1 MRISNVNIYRADL
14 PLLDESYNWSD
25 GKSVRVLDATVVE
38 LVTDSGIRGY
48 GECCPLGPN
57 YLPSY
62 ANGLRTGLAEL
73 RPTLI
78 GLDPLDIEV
87 VNRQMDY
94 NLKGHPYVKS
104 PVDMALWDILGKFTG
119 LPVCTL
125 LGGRFGDY
133 VPLYRPISQGS
144 PEEMVERVRHYRA
157 TRGYRRFQL
166 KVGGSDE
173 MLDAARIRAVRSALT
188 DGELLVADANTGW
201 LPHQAVRVCQSVS
214 DLDVYIEQPCAT
226 MDQCRQVRE
235 ASACGLPFILDES
248 IDSLDSLLSMR
259 GAADCINIKIS
270 KVGGL
275 TKARQMRDLA
285 VHLGLAMVLE
295 DCWGSDFATAAIA
308 HLAHST
314 PEKHRLMSADFN
326 TYHPVRTGHLAK
338 PLTNDRGGMVA
349 PGDRASVWSRTLP
362 L

>member
-1 MRISNVNIYRADL
+1 MRITNVNIYRADL
-14 PLLDESYNWSD
+14 PLLDESYNLSD

-73 RPTLI
+73 RPNLI

-94 NLKGHPYVKS
+94 NLKCAPCS
-104 PVDMALWDILGKFTG
+104 
-119 LPVCTL
+119 
-125 LGGRFGDY
+125 GGRFGDY

-214 DLDVYIEQPCAT
+214 DQDVYIEQPCAT

-349 PGDRASVWSRTLP
+349 PEGPGLGVEPNFAALMKV
-362 L
+362 